1 MAAHIKSLIL
11 SKDYFNRRQAESY
24 VRHQKQYKPLK
35 MDEKPKTWR
44 FRLRVPDE
52 TRYEYKIKP
61 FTEGVKAVIGFFYHI
76 KYINSYFK
84 EFYNV

>member
-1 MAAHIKSLIL
+1 
-11 SKDYFNRRQAESY
+11 
-24 VRHQKQYKPLK
+24 

-61 FTEGVKAVIGFFYHI
+61 FTDGIKAVIGFLPYQV
-76 KYINSYFK
+76 YD
-84 EFYNV
+84 